1 MDQLKLS
8 SNLQWNSSSSNR
20 LNVPNLQI
28 KLISFHKFD
37 CANSL
42 LTLHCKRM
50 CLLKQK
56 VTGYPWTS
64 PYNINKTNLLHL
76 LAYMSFLTVAY
87 CYLSNILVFT
97 SFLNFLSISSRLSYS
112 SNQSQNYQL
121 VSRQDFQKQP
131 PRVFCKKVFLE
142 ISQNSQE
149 NTCARVSFLIKLQVS
164 AKIKITSWSVVRIS
178 RSSHRGCSVKR
189 SS

>member
-1 MDQLKLS
+1 MTNRNYLIEGWHKNWQQEAIINQLHHILLHFPITRLKKKQVRFLAHINAIQNYCSHNLCAGHIIRPSVDQLKLS

-42 LTLHCKRM
+42 LTLHWKRM

-76 LAYMSFLTVAY
+76 LAYMSF
-87 CYLSNILVFT
+87 
-97 SFLNFLSISSRLSYS
+97 
-112 SNQSQNYQL
+112 SQLYIAIYQT
-121 VSRQDFQKQP
+121 FWY
-131 PRVFCKKVFLE
+131 
-142 ISQNSQE
+142 
-149 NTCARVSFLIKLQVS
+149 LQVF
-164 AKIKITSWSVVRIS
+164 
-178 RSSHRGCSVKR
+178 
-189 SS
+189 